1 MKRYSALSKNFFR
14 QLARGEAVA
23 YFDLEVEATGEK
35 IVVRRPGEEGL
46 TVEFHYRREP
56 GDQYGFSKEQLSGIF
71 AGRARP
77 LYSVRLRAAR

>member
-1 MKRYSALSKNFFR
+1 VKRYSALSKNFFR

-23 YFDLEVEATGEK
+23 YFDMEVEASEEK
-35 IVVRRPGEEGL
+35 IIVRSPDKEGL
-46 TVEFHYRREP
+46 TVEFHYRRKT

-71 AGRARP
+71 AGHERP

>member
-23 YFDLEVEATGEK
+23 YFDLEVEATEEK
-35 IVVRRPGEEGL
+35 IIIRRPDKEGQ
-46 TVEFHYRREP
+46 TFEFHYRRKP
-56 GDQYGFSKEQLSGIF
+56 GDHYGFSKEQLTGIF
-71 AGRARP
+71 AGHERP